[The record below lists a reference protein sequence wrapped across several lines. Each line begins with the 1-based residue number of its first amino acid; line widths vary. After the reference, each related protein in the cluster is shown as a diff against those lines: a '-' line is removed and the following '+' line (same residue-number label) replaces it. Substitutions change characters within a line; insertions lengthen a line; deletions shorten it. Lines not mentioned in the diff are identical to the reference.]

1 MRKLVSTVVLVA
13 GAVSAAPLAAQ
24 ATRDQARLVF
34 NVSAGYIGGRSLWR
48 VTGQPLFDDAAGN
61 DVRIDTLTLTR
72 SIRPT
77 LTLGVKGIYFRGD
90 NLGIYGEGYLVGLGY
105 ADGCART
112 FSTSSTRNAEVCSSI
127 DATESSTS
135 AVHIGGGLLYRIA
148 SRNTISPYVRAGLGA
163 VIGNRSALAVTGR
176 FTSVSSDNQ
185 LVDVDVYTD
194 ESRVQVT
201 PAALLGIGMTAVL
214 APGYQLRWE
223 IRDNIVGSRGVS
235 GPTVQ
240 DGNPPPS
247 SLRYR
252 HLLGFEVGFDVVLE
266 RRRGRRY

>member
-1 MRKLVSTVVLVA
+1 MRKLLCTTALVA
-13 GAVSAAPLAAQ
+13 TVSSAAPLAAQ
-24 ATRDQARLVF
+24 ATGDQARLVF
-34 NVSAGYIGGRSLWR
+34 NVSGGYVGGRSLWR
-48 VTGQPLFDDAAGN
+48 VTGQPLFDDAFGN

-72 SIRPT
+72 SIKPT

-90 NLGIYGEGYLVGLGY
+90 NLGIFGEGYLVGLGLT
-105 ADGCART
+105 DGCART
-112 FSTSSTRNAEVCSSI
+112 FSTTSARNAEVCSTI

-135 AVHIGGGLLYRIA
+135 AVQIGGGLLYRIA
-148 SRNTISPYVRAGLGA
+148 SRSTISPYARVGLGA
-163 VIGNRSALAVTGR
+163 VIGNRSSLAVTGR
-176 FTSVSSDNQ
+176 FTSPSSDNQ
-185 LVDVDVYTD
+185 LVDVEVYTD

-201 PAALLGIGMTAVL
+201 PAATLGLGMTAAL

-223 IRDNIVGSRGVS
+223 IRDNIVGARAAT